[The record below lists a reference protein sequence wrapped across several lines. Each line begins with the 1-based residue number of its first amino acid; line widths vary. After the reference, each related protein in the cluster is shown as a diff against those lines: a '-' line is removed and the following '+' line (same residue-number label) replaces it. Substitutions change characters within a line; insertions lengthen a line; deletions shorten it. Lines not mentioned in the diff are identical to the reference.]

1 MQVTALDP
9 ESVKLGSHSQKA
21 RDIAYVMQLR
31 AQTCPKV
38 WKACPN
44 VARRL
49 LSTTD
54 DLQLIS
60 SSFFAS
66 KTSTSIRERSY
77 NPASYSVNIHLPV
90 RFILIHL
97 YPLAS

>member
-66 KTSTSIRERSY
+66 KTSTSIRERSCHY
-77 NPASYSVNIHLPV
+77 ASYSE
-90 RFILIHL
+90 HL
-97 YPLAS
+97 YAFETHSNTTKSAG